1 MSKLYFWYGAMNCG
15 KSTHLLQVIHNY
27 ESQHMNTIL
36 LKSKQDNKG
45 GDCVVSRLGI
55 KKEVDFLVAKDDNI
69 IDLIDSVLEKNTT
82 IHCIMV
88 DEAQFLKAKHIE
100 QLFYIAV
107 QYDIPVMCYGLR
119 TDFRMDGF
127 EGSSRLLE
135 LAHSIAEIKNIC
147 SCGKKAMLNG
157 RKINGQ
163 FVFDG
168 AQVVIDN
175 SHDVEY
181 EALCP
186 KCYFDLQKKASH
198 S

>member
-15 KSTHLLQVIHNY
+15 KTTHLLQVIHNY
-27 ESQHMNTIL
+27 ESQNMNTIL
-36 LKSKQDNKG
+36 LKSKHDSKG
-45 GDCVVSRLGI
+45 DDYVISRLGI
-55 KKEVDFLVAKDDNI
+55 KKKVDVLVNTETNILEMIHGFLA
-69 IDLIDSVLEKNTT
+69 EKGQ

-88 DEAQFLKAKHIE
+88 DEVQFLKASHID
-100 QLFYIAV
+100 QLLQVAV
-107 QYDIPVMCYGLR
+107 EYNIPVMCYGLR

-147 SCGKKAMLNG
+147 SCGKKATLNG
-157 RKINGQ
+157 RKINGK

-175 SHDVEY
+175 QAEVEY

-186 KCYFDLQKKASH
+186 KCFFALKKASH
-198 S
+198 

>member
-36 LKSKQDNKG
+36 LKSKQDHKG
-45 GDCVVSRLGI
+45 GHSVVSRLGI
-55 KKEVDFLVAKDDNI
+55 KKEVDFLVGEKDNI
-69 IDLIDSVLEKNTT
+69 IDMIDLSLIETSK
-82 IHCIMV
+82 IHCILV
-88 DEAQFLKAKHIE
+88 DEVQFLKAKHIE

-127 EGSSRLLE
+127 EGSTRLLE

-147 SCGKKAMLNG
+147 GCGKKATLNG
-157 RKINGQ
+157 RMINGN

-168 AQVVIDN
+168 DQIVIDN
-175 SHDVEY
+175 SDNVQY
-181 EALCP
+181 EALCA
-186 KCYFDLQKKASH
+186 KCFFELQKRASQ
-198 S
+198 

>member
-15 KSTHLLQVIHNY
+15 KTTHLLQVIHNY
-27 ESQHMNTIL
+27 ESQNMNTIL
-36 LKSKQDNKG
+36 FKSKRDSKG
-45 GDCVVSRLGI
+45 DDYVISRLGI
-55 KKEVDFLVAKDDNI
+55 KKKVDFLVGSDTNI
-69 IDLIDSVLEKNTT
+69 IEMIDIFLAEKGE

-88 DEAQFLKAKHIE
+88 DEVQFLKAHHID
-100 QLFYIAV
+100 QLLEIAV
-107 QYDIPVMCYGLR
+107 EYNIPVMCYGLR

-147 SCGKKAMLNG
+147 SCGKKATLNG
-157 RKINGQ
+157 RRINGQ

-168 AQVVIDN
+168 DQVVID
-175 SHDVEY
+175 DQAEVAY

-186 KCYFDLQKKASH
+186 KCFFELKKASN
-198 S
+198 

>member
-15 KSTHLLQVIHNY
+15 KTTHLLQVIHNY
-27 ESQHMNTIL
+27 ESQNMNTVL
-36 LKSKQDNKG
+36 FKSKHDSKG
-45 GDCVVSRLGI
+45 DDYVVSRLGI
-55 KKEVDFLVAKDDNI
+55 KKKVDFLVHSDTNILKEIDIFLAKKG
-69 IDLIDSVLEKNTT
+69 E

-88 DEAQFLKAKHIE
+88 DEVQFLKAHHID
-100 QLFYIAV
+100 QLLEIAV
-107 QYDIPVMCYGLR
+107 TYNIPVMCYGLR

-147 SCGKKAMLNG
+147 SCGKKATLNG
-157 RKINGQ
+157 RKINGN

-175 SHDVEY
+175 QDDIEY

-186 KCYFDLQKKASH
+186 GCFLKLKKASR
-198 S
+198 